1 MPLSQRGLERAGHE
15 TLMLFAPYCEGGEKL
30 DTVQVGHPAAIV
42 RSCPVF
48 GAFMLRWGLRWD
60 LH

>member
-1 MPLSQRGLERAGHE
+1 
-15 TLMLFAPYCEGGEKL
+15 MLFAPYCEGGEKL